1 MRTKEDGSTEL
12 MNVASLKTVPNVV
25 RSTRERTDDSS
36 FAWATGRILM
46 TTYSTLKMS
55 EVRLPLIEKYMAG

>member
-1 MRTKEDGSTEL
+1 MKEISEGSNENQGRWFLSTEL

-36 FAWATGRILM
+36 FA
-46 TTYSTLKMS
+46 
-55 EVRLPLIEKYMAG
+55 